1 MKRKD
6 AGKKPGQTA
15 CATVISA
22 HGRHVIARHDD
33 GSLWQVFSRGKKQ
46 ETAVGDRV
54 MLEPSASEQAWVAG
68 IEPRRNL
75 LYRSDEQRTKLFA
88 ANLDLVVLVLA
99 PSPPLSPEL
108 VLRTW
113 VACRAADIPLL
124 LVINKTD
131 LLNSN
136 ERLDLQV
143 LHLLPVDQADAPQTL
158 NISLL
163 DKPQEA
169 LTALTGQL
177 QGKVSLVLGQSGMGK
192 STLVNL
198 MVPDARAQTGEIS
211 EALNSGRHTTTHTRM
226 HMLPG
231 GGALVD
237 SPGFQAFGLSHL
249 KADTLDQVFEW
260 MLRERANCRFYNCK
274 HVNEPGCGVIAAEN
288 AGRLDPAWRAFYL
301 SLHEETRQA
310 RKRDLLG

>member
-1 MKRKD
+1 
-6 AGKKPGQTA
+6 
-15 CATVISA
+15 
-22 HGRHVIARHDD
+22 
-33 GSLWQVFSRGKKQ
+33 
-46 ETAVGDRV
+46 
-54 MLEPSASEQAWVAG
+54 MLEPSAANQAWLSG
-68 IEPRRNL
+68 IETRRNL

-131 LLNSN
+131 LLNPQ

-143 LHLLPVDQADAPQTL
+143 LGLLPTDRADAPLTL
-158 NISLL
+158 SVSLL
-163 DKPQEA
+163 EKPQEA
-169 LTALTGQL
+169 IAALSEHL
-177 QGKVSLVLGQSGMGK
+177 NSKVSLILGQSGMGK

-198 MVPDARAQTGEIS
+198 LVPNAGAQTGEIS
-211 EALNSGRHTTTHTRM
+211 EALNSGRHTTTSTRM
-226 HMLPG
+226 HMMPG

-249 KADTLDQVFEW
+249 KADTLDTVFDW
-260 MLRERANCRFYNCK
+260 MLRERVNCRFYNCK
-274 HVNEPGCGVIAAEN
+274 HVNEPGCGVIAAEM
-288 AGRLDPAWRAFYL
+288 AGRLDPSWRSFYL

>member
-1 MKRKD
+1 M
-6 AGKKPGQTA
+6 
-15 CATVISA
+15 
-22 HGRHVIARHDD
+22 
-33 GSLWQVFSRGKKQ
+33 
-46 ETAVGDRV
+46 GDRI
-54 MLEPSASEQAWVAG
+54 LLDPSAPGQAWVAG
-68 IEPRRNL
+68 IQPRRNL
-75 LYRSDEQRTKLFA
+75 LFRSDEQRTKLFA
-88 ANLDLVVLVLA
+88 ANLDLVVLVVA

-124 LVINKTD
+124 LVINKAD
-131 LLNSN
+131 LLNPD

-143 LHLLPVDQADAPQTL
+143 LHLLPVDPADAPQTL
-158 NISLL
+158 SISLL
-163 DKPQEA
+163 ERPEQAASDLGE
-169 LTALTGQL
+169 QL
-177 QGKVSLVLGQSGMGK
+177 NGKVSLILGQSGMGK

-198 MVPDARAQTGEIS
+198 LVPDAGAQTGEIS

-226 HMLPG
+226 HMLPA

-249 KADTLDQVFEW
+249 KADTLDGVFDW
-260 MLRERANCRFYNCK
+260 MLRERSNCRFYNCK
-274 HVNEPGCGVIAAEN
+274 HVNEPGCGIIAAEL
-288 AGRLDPAWRAFYL
+288 AGRLDPAWRSFYL